1 MNSYQDTVGR
11 ENGRLNH
18 VAQSVDAS
26 GLIQSKSV
34 AAFL

>member
-1 MNSYQDTVGR
+1 MKTYQDTVGG
-11 ENGRLNH
+11 ENRRLNH

-26 GLIQSKSV
+26 GLIQSKSI